1 MNGGAYR
8 ARLRPAPRTDL
19 FAPNRSPPSRRTD
32 IFMTLAYGGTA
43 KEAGLDGHVIRVKKL
58 EETAVKV
65 IPAKKR

>member
-1 MNGGAYR
+1 MAAHIGHACDR
-8 ARLRPAPRTDL
+8 RQEQIFSRPTGH
-19 FAPNRSPPSRRTD
+19 PPSRRTD